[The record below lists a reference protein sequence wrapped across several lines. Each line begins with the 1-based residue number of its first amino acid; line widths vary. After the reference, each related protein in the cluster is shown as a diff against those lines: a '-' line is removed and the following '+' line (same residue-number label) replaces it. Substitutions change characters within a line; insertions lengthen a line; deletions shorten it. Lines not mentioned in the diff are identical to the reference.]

1 MSFKIRGQLGAK
13 DGNMAAEKLMEED
26 TNKKWLKLG
35 WSRCSGTPR
44 R

>member
-1 MSFKIRGQLGAK
+1 MAFKIRAQLGAK
-13 DGNMAAEKLMEED
+13 DGNMAAEKHMEED

-35 WSRCSGTPR
+35 WSRCPGTPR